1 MPVPFLIGF
10 LIVARIFWQAMK
22 DPVIRQLSL
31 IVLAVLGVGMVLFH
45 EVEGWGWLDAL
56 YFSVITLA
64 TVGFGDFTPE
74 TTTGK
79 WLTMFYIFFGL
90 GFLMAFL
97 TTAVQRSRLW
107 GLVESAEA
115 DADDAPGES
124 RLPSWAR
131 H

>member
-1 MPVPFLIGF
+1 MPVAFLLGF
-10 LIVARIFWQAMK
+10 MILVRVLWRALK
-22 DPVIRQLSL
+22 DPVMRQLWL
-31 IVLAVLGVGMVLFH
+31 IVIVILAVGMILFH
-45 EVEGWGWLDAL
+45 EVEEWSWLDAL
-56 YFSVITLA
+56 YFCVITLA

-107 GLVESAEA
+107 GLVESAETA
-115 DADDAPGES
+115 AEVESQEPG
-124 RLPSWAR
+124 LPSWAQ